1 MSRFREADEAVKS
14 KTTAALTWTS
24 SGERLRAEPYGGFLV
39 NFLCKEN
46 WNVGA
51 SGTLSKEGNVQI
63 KINVFSSSDTAHS
76 LTRSAVTPSPLG
88 KAKNGRTQ

>member
-1 MSRFREADEAVKS
+1 MCGRLHDNLVTVAGFRQADEAVVPPA
-14 KTTAALTWTS
+14 TATLFWTS

-51 SGTLSKEGNVQI
+51 RDAISKEVNVHLQFL
-63 KINVFSSSDTAHS
+63 N
-76 LTRSAVTPSPLG
+76 
-88 KAKNGRTQ
+88 